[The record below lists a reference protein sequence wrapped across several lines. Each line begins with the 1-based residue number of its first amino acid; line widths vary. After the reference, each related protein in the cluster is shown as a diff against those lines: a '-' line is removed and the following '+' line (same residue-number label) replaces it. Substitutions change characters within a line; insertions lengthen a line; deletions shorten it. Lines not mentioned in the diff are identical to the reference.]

1 MAQQGVDGWSNVDGP
16 AEAFLRLFQLGAVFG
31 KGRRHLLHPWIS
43 YLYVVLSGMAREPL
57 SQSTSQPAGGQ
68 FRKTKDG
75 QATLQ
80 RVKGAAR
87 RAAMHATQED
97 KGSPVHVD
105 RVHASAK
112 PISMGE
118 QLLAAA
124 AARRDEP
131 VKIWSLNGKQYP
143 SVDAAF
149 AAALGFQRS
158 ANCKPYWQLVEFE
171 MSEEQGKRQML
182 MKCSICGTYYK
193 YSNMAQWAKM
203 HFTEDFSGCKGNKR
217 AAAAPADPSA
227 A

>member
-1 MAQQGVDGWSNVDGP
+1 
-16 AEAFLRLFQLGAVFG
+16 
-31 KGRRHLLHPWIS
+31 
-43 YLYVVLSGMAREPL
+43 
-57 SQSTSQPAGGQ
+57 
-68 FRKTKDG
+68 
-75 QATLQ
+75 
-80 RVKGAAR
+80 
-87 RAAMHATQED
+87 
-97 KGSPVHVD
+97 
-105 RVHASAK
+105 
-112 PISMGE
+112 MGE

-171 MSEEQGKRQML
+171 MSEAQGKRQML

-217 AAAAPADPSA
+217 AAAAPADPPAASA
-227 A
+227 APGASSSKRSKPSSSSSSNKEEGPIQKKFTSPAQVRGGNTSNQN